1 VLSEQALN
9 MYRYSVEERVF
20 LVKSYWISGSIK
32 NCQRKF
38 VEKFCDH
45 GHDLPSKC
53 CIQKLV
59 KKLETTGTLLD
70 QHGRGRQKMSE
81 ETCVRL
87 QTDYRLLHASPYG
100 DYRKKLEYPK
110 ARPKELREKPIC
122 MRTGLQLYTN

>member
-1 VLSEQALN
+1 

-38 VEKFCDH
+38 VEKFCDR
-45 GHDLPSKC
+45 GRELLSKR

-59 KKLETTGTLLD
+59 GKLETTGTLLD
-70 QHGRGRQKMSE
+70 QHGGGQQKMSE
-81 ETCVRL
+81 ETVHEVADRL
-87 QTDYRLLHASPYG
+87 QASPLSLYR

-110 ARPKELREKPIC
+110 AHAKELQKKSWPACVPVYSCPRIE
-122 MRTGLQLYTN
+122 RARS